1 MLESLR
7 QGANS
12 WVAKGLLIL
21 LVISFAIWGVSGQF
35 AGYGAGTLASVG
47 DEEVTVA
54 DYASVQDRLERSGRQ
69 VSPEQLLNQL
79 LLDAAVDDE
88 ARSRNFGMSE
98 DRVAAEI
105 ADDPNFR
112 GADGQFDREQF
123 QSLLQ
128 NSGIDRDDYVRD
140 IRQNLVRNQITSSI
154 AAGIDVPRPLV
165 EALYQFQNEERAVS
179 SIVVDQSAI
188 EPVAPPDDAAL
199 QAYFDA
205 NTERFR
211 APEYRKLGLLVLD
224 PASLADPASVT
235 DAEIAAE
242 YERRKPSFTRPERR
256 RIEQIRFDAREAAE
270 QAMASIRAPEDFAS
284 LAATRNVAPAD
295 LDQGLKTQAE
305 ILDPAIAEAAFA
317 ATPNTVFPVLDNAI
331 EPSIIRVTEVEP
343 GAVSPLA
350 EVAPRLREEL
360 AGRLARERITE
371 IYDKVEDER
380 AGGSTLEEISK
391 TMPLPF
397 RVIEAVAKDGAA
409 PDGSAVPDL
418 PAKDQLLT
426 EAYESDVGVENNPI
440 RSGSEAFVFH
450 EVLEIIPERERS
462 LVEVR
467 DQALAAWTAEET
479 EKRINERAEALLARL
494 RSGEPIEALAAE
506 IGKPVQVV
514 ENLKRGAAPAGMS
527 ANAAAQAFAGPE
539 GYVVN
544 AESDTPP
551 ARVLLRVDRVTAP
564 AYFAEAADARAI
576 KEQLVGA
583 LRNDILQSYYRQLLQ
598 ARETRINNAAYAQ
611 LTGSNQAQ

>member
-47 DEEVTVA
+47 DEEITVA
-54 DYASVQDRLERSGRQ
+54 DYASVQERLERSGRQ

-88 ARSRNFGMSE
+88 ASDRNLGMSE
-98 DRVAAEI
+98 DRVAQLI
-105 ADDPNFR
+105 ADDPNFK
-112 GADGQFDREQF
+112 GADGAFDRERF
-123 QSLLQ
+123 QTLLQ

-140 IRQNLVRNQITSSI
+140 IRQNLIRSQITS
-154 AAGIDVPRPLV
+154 AVATGIDVPQPLV

-199 QAYFDA
+199 QSYFDA
-205 NTERFR
+205 NKERFR

-224 PASLADPASVT
+224 PAGLADPASVT
-235 DAEIAAE
+235 DAEISAE
-242 YERRKPSFTRPERR
+242 YERRKASFTRPERR
-256 RIEQIRFDAREAAE
+256 RIEQIRLDTAEAAE
-270 QAMASIRAPEDFAS
+270 QAMATIRGPDDFPA
-284 LAATRNVAPAD
+284 LAASRGVAPAD
-295 LDQGLKTQAE
+295 LDQGLKTKAE
-305 ILDPAIAEAAFA
+305 ILDPAIAYAAFA
-317 ATPNTVFPVLDNAI
+317 AAPNTVLPVLDNAI
-331 EPSIIRVTEVEP
+331 EPSIIRVTEIEP
-343 GAVSPLA
+343 GTVSPLA
-350 EVAPRLREEL
+350 DVAPRLREEL

-380 AGGSTLEEISK
+380 AGGATLEEISK
-391 TMPLPF
+391 TMSLLF
-397 RVIEAVAKDGAA
+397 RVVEAVAKDGTA
-409 PDGSAVPDL
+409 PDGSPVPDL
-418 PAKDQLLT
+418 PAKDRLLT
-426 EAYESDVGVENNPI
+426 EAYESDVGVENNAI
-440 RSGSEAFVFH
+440 RSGDEAFVLY
-450 EVLEIIPERERS
+450 EVLDVIPERERP
-462 LVEVR
+462 LPEVR
-467 DQALAAWTAEET
+467 ERVLAAWTAEEIG
-479 EKRINERAEALLARL
+479 KRINERAEALLTRL
-494 RSGEPIEALAAE
+494 RNGEPMSALAAE

-514 ENLKRGAAPAGMS
+514 ENVKRGAAPPGLS

-539 GYVVN
+539 GHVAN

-551 ARVLLRVDRVTAP
+551 ARILIRVDRVTAP

-576 KEQLVGA
+576 KEQLAGA

-598 ARETRINNAAYAQ
+598 TRETRINNAAYAQ
-611 LTGSNQAQ
+611 LTGNVQAQ